1 MGIMFVLFVAML
13 HIPNIVATH
22 GARLFWA
29 IALRDISFG
38 GGAFALAGGLSKLGA
53 SGGTPWLVT
62 FGRIIVGIAA
72 LVFGV
77 EDILHPTLVPGVPL
91 DNVTPTWVPGH
102 LFWAYLTGVVLVA
115 TGACILAN
123 WKARLAA
130 TYVGIM
136 ILVLMPFVF
145 VPMLVANR
153 SNVGEG
159 LNLIADTLA
168 FGGAALVLADALRGP
183 SGQTQTPAA
192 AASGS

>member
-13 HIPNIVATH
+13 HIPSIVATH

-29 IALRDISFG
+29 IALRDLSFG
-38 GGAFALAGGLSKLGA
+38 GGAFALAGKLFRPTAANGA
-53 SGGTPWLVT
+53 RWLVT
-62 FGRIIVGIAA
+62 FGRLVFGIAA

-77 EDILHPTLVPGVPL
+77 EDILHPILVPGVPL
-91 DNVTPTWVPGH
+91 DNVTPTWIPGH
-102 LFWAYLTGVVLVA
+102 VFWAYLTGAVLI
-115 TGACILAN
+115 ACGVCIVAN
-123 WKARLAA
+123 WKARSAA

-145 VPMLVANR
+145 VPILVANR

-168 FGGAALVLADALRGP
+168 FGGVALVLADAIRER
-183 SGQTQTPAA
+183 SGDEAGA
-192 AASGS
+192 